1 MEMAVWV
8 MVLFAATTTDLH
20 RAASQ
25 GDTQAI
31 RALVAAG
38 ASVEVQNDRNLTP
51 LHFAAMKGHAEAVKA
66 LVHKLYAERAMRA
79 GKLDEAHSLLTMA
92 LNTCGVLRLRGA
104 VLLAELLHLRAD
116 VHSLRRDQE
125 SAAADRERAEQL
137 LLRRQVEYE
146 MEGGFR
152 PARQEQS

>member
-1 MEMAVWV
+1 
-8 MVLFAATTTDLH
+8 MVSESGEVFCDVYKPKSA
-20 RAASQ
+20 
-25 GDTQAI
+25 
-31 RALVAAG
+31 RALL
-38 ASVEVQNDRNLTP
+38 EEELQMHDIP
-51 LHFAAMKGHAEAVKA
+51 DEAVKA

-116 VHSLRRDQE
+116 VHSLRCDQE